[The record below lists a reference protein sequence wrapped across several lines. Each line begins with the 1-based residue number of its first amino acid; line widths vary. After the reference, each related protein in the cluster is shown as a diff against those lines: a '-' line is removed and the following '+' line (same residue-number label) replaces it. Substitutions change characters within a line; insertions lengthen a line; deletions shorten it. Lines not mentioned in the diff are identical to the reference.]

1 MNYVGLTGGI
11 GSGKSYV
18 ARIFQNLGIP
28 IYEADLRARELSD
41 SNPAIRKKIID
52 IFGDNAYQNEELNRN
67 WIGGQVFS
75 QVDLLEKLNQIIH
88 PEVDSDFSK
97 WCTENNEA
105 PYIIKE
111 AAILFET
118 GSFRKMN
125 YNILV
130 TAPEWLRIERVGKR
144 DLLITEEI
152 RKRMENQWDDN
163 EKLKLADFVIIN
175 DGKSLILPEVL
186 NIHQKLTQNI

>member
-144 DLLITEEI
+144 DLLSTEEI